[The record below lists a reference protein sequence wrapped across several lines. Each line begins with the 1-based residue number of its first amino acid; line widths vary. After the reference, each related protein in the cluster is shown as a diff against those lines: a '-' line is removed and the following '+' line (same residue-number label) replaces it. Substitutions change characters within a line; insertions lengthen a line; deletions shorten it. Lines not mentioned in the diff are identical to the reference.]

1 MMRGAVVVA
10 NGSGNGGMKAAMA
23 PTVPAPKQGGGS
35 PGTATAG
42 GAYFLPDFAPVPL
55 GYDTPMA
62 QRVWSKVD
70 IQGGDACWPWLGWR
84 SRAGYGGFD
93 SGGRSIGAHRVAFAL
108 SRGYD
113 AGSELVLHRCEN
125 RWCQNPA
132 HLYRGTHQDR
142 IRQMRERGTWGGPM
156 GHPSAVLTPEQVLK
170 MRRRH
175 EAGESIAQIAREY
188 EITYACAHS
197 AIRYKS
203 WKQLGEL
210 TTTKGSGHG

>member
-1 MMRGAVVVA
+1 
-10 NGSGNGGMKAAMA
+10 
-23 PTVPAPKQGGGS
+23 
-35 PGTATAG
+35 
-42 GAYFLPDFAPVPL
+42 
-55 GYDTPMA
+55 
-62 QRVWSKVD
+62 
-70 IQGGDACWPWLGWR
+70 
-84 SRAGYGGFD
+84 
-93 SGGRSIGAHRVAFAL
+93 
-108 SRGYD
+108 
-113 AGSELVLHRCEN
+113 
-125 RWCQNPA
+125 
-132 HLYRGTHQDR
+132 
-142 IRQMRERGTWGGPM
+142 M